1 MKHIDEK
8 PPLIKTSDHN
18 SFAEFTIK
26 TRKPMI
32 LERVIDDNHFSD
44 DVTKEIHNFLEEIRF
59 GTIQALKNL
68 SNNAIFWNEKVA
80 EFEGKTWLELPWF
93 FAETYFY
100 RRLCEITGYYESG
113 SINYLLDPFKVQK
126 INLMESDLLGMIESG
141 LFKLH
146 ERNKLPMQTYLDTCL
161 WGNRADLSNITV
173 NLAHSDE
180 ELTGASHLTKLIDHS
195 INIQEVLAGGV
206 EKISYFVD
214 NVGREFF
221 SDLLFIDYLLR
232 SKLVENIHLFVKP
245 SPFFVSD
252 VMGKDVVDSI
262 NQLKQVGK
270 EDIRQFAGRINGY
283 IAHRQIIIRDPEE
296 LSTFLMFEEM
306 NSEFYDEISDSDMV
320 IMKGDANYRRLM
332 GDRKWKPSRRTEEI
346 LKYFPVPL
354 VLIRTLKAEIMTG
367 LSEEECLDIVERD
380 KDWMINGNYGLIQ
393 LIHKN

>member
-32 LERVIDDNHFSD
+32 LKRVIDDNHFSID
-44 DVTKEIHNFLEEIRF
+44 INQRIRGFIEEIDSGIIHPF
-59 GTIQALKNL
+59 NNL
-68 SNNAIFWNEKVA
+68 SKNAIFWNTKVA
-80 EFEGKTWLELPWF
+80 EYEGKTWLELPWL

-100 RRLCEITGYYESG
+100 RRLCEIIGYHELVSE
-113 SINYLLDPFKVQK
+113 NFLLDPFGVQK
-126 INLMESDLLGMIESG
+126 KNLMESDLMGMIESG
-141 LFKLH
+141 LFRLH
-146 ERNKLPMQTYLDTCL
+146 EQNELQMETYLDACL

-173 NLAHSDE
+173 NLAHSDK

-195 INIQEVLAGGV
+195 LNIQDFLVGGV

-221 SDLLFIDYLLR
+221 SDLLFIDFLLQ
-232 SKLVENIHLFVKP
+232 SQLVKKISLFVKP

-252 VMGKDVVDSI
+252 VMRKDGVDSI
-262 NQLKQVGK
+262 NQLQQVGC
-270 EDIRQFAGRINGY
+270 EDCRKFAERIKGHISHRR
-283 IAHRQIIIRDPEE
+283 IAINEPEE

-306 NSEFYDEISDSDMV
+306 SSGFYDEISDSSMI

-332 GDRKWKPSRRTEEI
+332 GDRKWEPSSHTEEI
-346 LKYFPVPL
+346 LEYFPIPL
-354 VLIRTLKAEIMTG
+354 VMIRTLKAEIMTG
-367 LSEEECLDIVERD
+367 LSEDEYLNIMARD

-393 LIHKN
+393 LINKN